1 MSIIHII
8 KFANKIHLIT
18 FIIFGLIT
26 LPAHA
31 YLDPGSGSLIIQGV
45 IGAIAAVGVTMKLYW
60 HKIKLKFSGHK
71 SSDIE
76 SEPTESAST
85 KD

>member
-1 MSIIHII
+1 MNSIHSGRSG
-8 KFANKIHLIT
+8 KKIRLIT
-18 FIIFGLIT
+18 FVIFGLIT

-60 HKIKLKFSGHK
+60 HKIKLKFSGRN
-71 SSDIE
+71 SPDVE
-76 SEPTESAST
+76 SEPTENASR